1 MALRVLHLVG
11 TLLGL
16 LVSAPALAYE
26 SDQLTVSA
34 EDLDD
39 VASIAD
45 ARATELLELAIARTN
60 ERTGCELSPERTR
73 EVLARQVHQVMGGRA
88 YVPARG
94 ALPPQG
100 FGAYAAWVETA
111 ELDRFTPLARE
122 DLYGEV
128 RLGQSWVLALAG
140 PSSTVNL
147 GGILVGTDKIDH
159 FWVQGFDYWQRSR
172 KGEHL
177 DRAVEWGT
185 RTELGWWGLWTSGV
199 FSYAD
204 LAANY
209 AGFEFYAGLL
219 EAGSPVR
226 LDEAGCVVLDRPFR
240 WLDHIDEHVDESK
253 NPSVYRRVLAE
264 PLLLGIEERAP
275 ELCEEGPPEPL
286 VDAPWVG
293 PRLPQDH
300 RTVTLSEV
308 CLGGEPRPRADRVVE
323 RRARRGGLSLGR
335 RGARAGETST

>member
-1 MALRVLHLVG
+1 MSP
-11 TLLGL
+11 TPLLGSLIL
-16 LVSAPALAYE
+16 LLAGGPALAYE
-26 SDQLTVSA
+26 SDQVTVRA

-39 VASIAD
+39 VVALAD
-45 ARATELLELAIARTN
+45 ARATELLEQAVARTN
-60 ERTGCELSPERTR
+60 ERTGCGLPLERTR

-94 ALPPQG
+94 ALPPMG
-100 FGAYAAWVETA
+100 FGAYAAWLETA
-111 ELDRFTPLARE
+111 ELDRFTPAARE

-147 GGILVGTDKIDH
+147 GGVLVGTDKIDH
-159 FWVQGFDYWQRSR
+159 FWLQGFDYWQRSR
-172 KGEHL
+172 RGEQVE
-177 DRAVEWGT
+177 RAVEWGT

-219 EAGSPVR
+219 EEGSPAR
-226 LDEAGCVVLDRPFR
+226 LDEASCVVLDRPFR
-240 WLDHIDEHVDESK
+240 WLEHIDGHVDESQ

-264 PLLLGIEERAP
+264 PLRLGLEERAP
-275 ELCEEGPPEPL
+275 EFCEEGPLEPL

-293 PRLPQDH
+293 PRLPQEH
-300 RTVTLSEV
+300 RTVSLSEV
-308 CLGGEPRPRADRVVE
+308 CLGGEPRPRGARTLDRRS
-323 RRARRGGLSLGR
+323 RRASASALRRGGRSGQS
-335 RGARAGETST
+335 AS